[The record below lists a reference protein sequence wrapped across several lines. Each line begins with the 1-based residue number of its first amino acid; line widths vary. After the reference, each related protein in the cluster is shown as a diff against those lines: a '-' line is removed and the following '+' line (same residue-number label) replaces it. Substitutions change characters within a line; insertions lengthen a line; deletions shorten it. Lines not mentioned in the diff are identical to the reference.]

1 MRHLIGEETRFCQS
15 ATLGGRRVCG
25 GAVTFPSQF
34 GEGVLFKQT
43 NAIQL
48 KFPQLLLGFRCK
60 PSQTKC
66 DFSAILLQSFSTC
79 RCFRFYLLVKMW
91 STLFSPRPLRT
102 VFQLQVAF
110 VKLLLHLSFNLP
122 LGRIYAHSLVYYL
135 DAQLSG
141 EALSRWSFM
150 YPSFSDSKTWFLAE
164 LPWD

>member
-79 RCFRFYLLVKMW
+79 RCFRFYLLVKM
-91 STLFSPRPLRT
+91 
-102 VFQLQVAF
+102 
-110 VKLLLHLSFNLP
+110 
-122 LGRIYAHSLVYYL
+122 
-135 DAQLSG
+135 
-141 EALSRWSFM
+141 
-150 YPSFSDSKTWFLAE
+150 
-164 LPWD
+164 